1 MDKKGYIVAAGVAV
15 GAIVGVMVLF
25 MSQASFGKQGGEQ
38 LNATTTASSSSSDRP
53 DLMLILLKGQ
63 EDSSVPVARYNPDLN
78 QAITLHSSDHIRFE
92 PPNNRPP
99 ESLRIIAEDV
109 DDGRILILRKSYDV
123 NNEFFVNL
131 DHGEYQLRAQA
142 SWFDKGSYVYTYDIN
157 VA

>member
-25 MSQASFGKQGGEQ
+25 MSQASFGKQEGDQ
-38 LNATTTASSSSSDRP
+38 LNATTTASSSDRP

-63 EDSSVPVARYNPDLN
+63 EDSSIPVAKYDPDLN
-78 QAITLHSSDHIRFE
+78 KTITLHSSDHIRFE
-92 PPNNRPP
+92 PPDNRAP

-142 SWFDKGSYVYTYDIN
+142 SWFDKGSYVYTYDVN